1 MVNTSIPLFQIYL
14 EKLKQESAESNSKV
28 LFPKFDNSITPVH
41 FLPIFKL
48 QYKILYKKNF
58 DATTE
63 SKSLVFTL
71 YYYFF
76 RKDNFYKSPL
86 LYVPEN
92 SEPSLDK
99 GLAIIG
105 GCGTGKTSIV
115 KTFVEVI
122 KNISL
127 NYYEVPVRMH
137 NSLDIVHEFEKT
149 AFEYR
154 NEVIKKYSKGFRIFD
169 DVKNE
174 PEASNYGKSDIMS
187 NILYL
192 RCESRNFKTIILSN
206 YDSDDPKN
214 MKQAIESFDRY
225 GDRVYDRFF
234 EALNFLQ
241 LTSLSMRK

>member
-1 MVNTSIPLFQIYL
+1 MENIQNNNFQKYL
-14 EKLKQESAESNSKV
+14 DKLKQESADSTSKV
-28 LFPKFDNSITPVH
+28 VFPQFDNSITPKL
-41 FLPIFKL
+41 FLKAFIL
-48 QYKILYKKNF
+48 QYKIIYEKSF
-58 DATTE
+58 DMTEE
-63 SKSLVFTL
+63 SKFLICTL

-86 LYVPEN
+86 VYVPEN
-92 SEPSLDK
+92 SKPSLDK

-127 NYYEVPVRMH
+127 NHQEVPVRMH
-137 NSLDIVHEFEKT
+137 NSLDIVHEYQKTQFEHRT
-149 AFEYR
+149 
-154 NEVIKKYSKGFRIFD
+154 EVIDKYSAGFRIFD

-174 PEASNYGKSDIMS
+174 PEALNFGKSDIMS
-187 NILYL
+187 DILYI
-192 RCESRNFKTIILSN
+192 RCEARNFKTIILCN
-206 YDSDDPKN
+206 YDSIDDKN

-234 EALNFLQ
+234 EAFNFIQ